1 MDCDESQEFSVS
13 EALLPLVW
21 KYVYLKLGLFFMFS
35 FLVSL
40 SGLSHAQVNTVL
52 QFGTLWLG
60 LTNSVYLV
68 PGDAAFS
75 ALW

>member
-1 MDCDESQEFSVS
+1 MKGHPNSHPPVVS
-13 EALLPLVW
+13 SGSLCTGPDH
-21 KYVYLKLGLFFMFS
+21 GSSLFCRIRS
-35 FLVSL
+35 SRLEK
-40 SGLSHAQVNTVL
+40 VNTVL

-68 PGDAAFS
+68 PGDAVFS